1 MAADARWP
9 RVRELFHACQALAPG
24 ERDAWLERECAGDT
38 ALLDEV
44 RDLLGAQAISG
55 DLLAAD
61 ASELIGR
68 LRAAPA
74 QALEGQR
81 IGAYRVLRLL
91 GEGGMKGHYYDVEYG
106 GGEFL
111 VSLRDFLHRFETT
124 ADVLKGAGATLAV
137 WCLLNDAASFTGL
150 VVDAET
156 MNFMGRRSIDFYISI
171 YGSAPDHSD

>member
-1 MAADARWP
+1 MDLKFTLCVYADHRLDVGRLVP
-9 RVRELFHACQALAPG
+9 LAPG
-24 ERDAWLERECAGDT
+24 RTSWREGDA
-38 ALLDEV
+38 
-44 RDLLGAQAISG
+44 
-55 DLLAAD
+55 
-61 ASELIGR
+61 
-68 LRAAPA
+68 
-74 QALEGQR
+74 
-81 IGAYRVLRLL
+81 
-91 GEGGMKGHYYDVEYG
+91 MKGHYYDVEYG